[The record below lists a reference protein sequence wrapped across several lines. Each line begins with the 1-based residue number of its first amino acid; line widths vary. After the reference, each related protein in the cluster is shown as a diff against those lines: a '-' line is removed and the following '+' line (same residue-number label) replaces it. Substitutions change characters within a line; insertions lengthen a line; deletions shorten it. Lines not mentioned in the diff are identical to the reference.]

1 MKYNFLVGD
10 YVETKT
16 GTLGFV
22 TNAADMECEY
32 PRWTPTKL
40 SPVDIRDDLYSLDKS
55 YCIIDED
62 VEKRF
67 NRIGKYDFAKKAED
81 KNDDKIEP
89 LCEEYTK
96 SFPICEVTNMG
107 YTSECYSFD
116 LGVVGKKI
124 NELVD
129 VINRLEEKVSEMA
142 QS

>member
-1 MKYNFLVGD
+1 MKYEFHVGD
-10 YVETKT
+10 YVETKNDAR
-16 GTLGFV
+16 GYV
-22 TNAADMECEY
+22 
-32 PRWTPTKL
+32 
-40 SPVDIRDDLYSLDKS
+40 
-55 YCIIDED
+55 ED
-62 VEKRF
+62 VNELIWRCTQSSNDYMYVAGRPYFIPVEFDSRF
-67 NRIGKYDFAKKAED
+67 NRIGQYDFTKKAED
-81 KNDDKIEP
+81 KNNNKIEP